1 MKTNINFG
9 DKAWV
14 RSPAKCWVKSF
25 ILPHKYHTQISSE
38 DSDILH
44 LTKHAKTTNNSAG
57 YHMFSLRVISTHSD
71 I

>member
-38 DSDILH
+38 DSDILD
-44 LTKHAKTTNNSAG
+44 LTKHAKNLPIIARAIIYSVA
-57 YHMFSLRVISTHSD
+57 V
-71 I
+71 